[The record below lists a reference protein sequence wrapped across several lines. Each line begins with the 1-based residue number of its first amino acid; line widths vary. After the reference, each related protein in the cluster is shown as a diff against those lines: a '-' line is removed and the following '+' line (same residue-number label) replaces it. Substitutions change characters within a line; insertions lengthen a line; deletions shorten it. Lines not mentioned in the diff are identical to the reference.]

1 VPFAVYHISSAKVS
15 TDTCRTCLGHALVP
29 MRRAAV
35 QKSEGECQ
43 PIPQFCHGDGI
54 LMAPQEAAGDDV
66 GALESRLRQCRVLQV
81 GSGPMVYVD
90 SMWFLSCLFQ
100 KRGMPHAP
108 CHSEQVGVLY
118 SFVLS

>member
-15 TDTCRTCLGHALVP
+15 TDTCRTCLGHAIVP

-100 KRGMPHAP
+100 KRGMPFRA
-108 CHSEQVGVLY
+108 GGR
-118 SFVLS
+118 FVFLCSLMS